1 MKHLLIP
8 VLLSFGVA
16 ASAADT
22 YSIDP
27 THTHATFSFQHLGF
41 STFHGKIPS
50 QRGTISLDREKKTGE
65 VDVVFD
71 LAALTT
77 GVKKFDDHLRS
88 KDFFAVETHPT
99 ATFKASKIT
108 FKGDVPASVTG
119 DLTIK
124 GISKPVTL
132 QVTSFHCG
140 QHPML
145 KVPACG
151 ANASATINRSDF
163 GLTYALPAVK
173 DQITLDIEVE
183 AAREQE

>member
-1 MKHLLIP
+1 MKAILIAM
-8 VLLSFGVA
+8 LLSFGAA

-27 THTHATFSFQHLGF
+27 SHTHATFAFQHLGF

-50 QRGTISLDREKKTGE
+50 QRGTISLDRAQKTGE

-71 LAALTT
+71 LTAVTT

-88 KDFFAVETHPT
+88 EDFFEVESHPT
-99 ATFKASKIT
+99 ATFKSRKVT
-108 FKGDVPASVTG
+108 FEGDAPASITG

-132 QVTSFHCG
+132 KVTSFHCG

-151 ANASATINRSDF
+151 ANASATINRSDY
-163 GLTYALPAVK
+163 GMTYALPAVK
-173 DQITLDIEVE
+173 DQITLEIEVE
-183 AAREQE
+183 AARGQE